1 MKYSLCRR
9 YLLPLLALACSQSET
24 RAALLLYEGF
34 EGYSTSGFL
43 NGQAVSSSAIGFSGI
58 WGGNT
63 ASTGA
68 GNINASS
75 LSFGSLLPTSGGSYV
90 NTGGTVVL
98 GSTLSIPSSLSG
110 TIWMSHLIRF
120 NGAHSASG
128 SAGFEVRIGDTA
140 GGSEV
145 VRFRTFSDTRSG
157 TSNVIGTDYNT
168 GTLSTIGDSTDP
180 QLATNTNYIMISS
193 FTNVAGTSG
202 SGTATIW
209 ALTTDQFQ
217 TMMESPLGAESYL
230 TEATAGQYSAKA
242 TNTDAVKSTD
252 QIESG
257 DFLQIVNVGNNI
269 QLDEIRLGTT
279 LADVIPEPGSALLA
293 ISGLTFLLRRSRRS

>member
-1 MKYSLCRR
+1 MKSQLFRR
-9 YLLPLLALACSQSET
+9 YLLSLLPLACSLSET

-43 NGQAVSSSAIGFSGI
+43 NGQLVSSSTIGFSGT

-63 ASTGA
+63 ASLSA
-68 GNINASS
+68 GNINANS
-75 LSFGSLLPTSGGSYV
+75 LSFNSLLPTSGGSYV

-98 GSTLSIPSSLSG
+98 GSTLALGSSLSG

-120 NGAHSASG
+120 NGNHSTS
-128 SAGFEVRIGDTA
+128 SSSGFEVRIGDTA
-140 GGSEV
+140 GGSDV
-145 VRFRTFSDTRSG
+145 VRFRTFADTRTG

-168 GTLSTIGDSTDP
+168 GSLTAIGDSTDAP
-180 QLATNTNYIMISS
+180 LATNTTYIMISS

-202 SGTATIW
+202 SGTATVW
-209 ALTTDQFQ
+209 ALTSAQFQ
-217 TMMESPLGAESYL
+217 TMMESPLGAETYL
-230 TEATAGQYSAKA
+230 TDATAGQYAAKA

-279 LADVIPEPGSALLA
+279 LADVIPEPSSALLA
-293 ISGLTFLLRRSRRS
+293 FSGIALLIRRSRRS